1 MKIAV
6 LSNTSWYL
14 YNFRLNL
21 MLALKSA
28 GHQVFAIGPEDD
40 YVEKIK
46 QAGIQHLA
54 FNVSGD
60 GTNPF
65 AELKTLVRLHTSL
78 KQHNIELI
86 FSNTPKGNIYSNL
99 AALPLRI
106 PVIPNVSGLG
116 RTFIRPNLITV
127 LVKLLYRFSFRAN
140 RRIFF
145 QNNDDKSLF
154 EKLSLIKPEQA
165 ILLSGSGV
173 DLQRFT
179 PQSSSSNKSEKF
191 TFILIARL
199 LWDKGIAEYVAAA
212 TIIHQKHSN
221 CRFLLLGQLD
231 VANPAA
237 ISQEQVHAWQKAGVI
252 EYLGKT
258 DNVIPFLADSDC
270 VVLPSY
276 REGTPRSLLEAAAMA
291 KPIVTTD
298 TVGCRNTV
306 DDEMTGF
313 LCEVK
318 NAEDLADKMLAI
330 LKLPTHQ
337 RLKMGQAGR
346 VKMEQEFD
354 EQLVINKYF
363 TVIDELFPLN
373 TI

>member
-21 MLALKSA
+21 MLALKAA
-28 GHQVFAIGPEDD
+28 GHEIFAIGPEDE
-40 YVEKIK
+40 YVEKIE
-46 QAGIQHLA
+46 QAGIQHIA

-65 AELKTLVRLHTSL
+65 TELKTLVQLHNNL
-78 KQHNIELI
+78 KKLNIELI

-99 AALPLRI
+99 AALPSRI
-106 PVIPNVSGLG
+106 PVVPNVSGLG
-116 RTFIRPNLITV
+116 RTFIKPNLITI

-154 EKLSLIKPEQA
+154 EKLSLIKAGQA
-165 ILLSGSGV
+165 MLLPGSGV

-179 PQSSSSNKSEKF
+179 PQNGSPNKSDKF

-199 LWDKGIAEYVAAA
+199 LWDKGVAEYVGAAK
-212 TIIHQKHSN
+212 IIQQENKN

-237 ISQEQVHAWQKAGVI
+237 ISKEEVQQWQENGTV

-291 KPIVTTD
+291 KPIVTTN
-298 TVGCRNTV
+298 TVGCKNVV
-306 DDEMTGF
+306 DDGVTGL

-318 NAEDLADKMLAI
+318 NTHDLAEKMTRIVQLSEE
-330 LKLPTHQ
+330 KRVQ
-337 RLKMGQAGR
+337 MGQAGR

-354 EQLVINKYF
+354 EQLVIQKYF
-363 TVIDELFPLN
+363 DVINELFSLN